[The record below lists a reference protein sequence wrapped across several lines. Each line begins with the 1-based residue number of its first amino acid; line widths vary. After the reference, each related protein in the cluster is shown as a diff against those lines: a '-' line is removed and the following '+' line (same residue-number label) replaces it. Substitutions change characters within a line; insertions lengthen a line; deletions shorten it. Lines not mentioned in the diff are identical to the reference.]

1 MGLPKGT
8 TRPDMIEISP
18 ESILK
23 HAKLSGVSLNNVYQ
37 ITGSNVHEIVR
48 RGRTSAPVIRKIAR
62 ALRCDVR
69 ELIIGELPEEDD
81 ETAKVFFGPTCHET
95 KPCFGRSEDGHCKVL
110 ARGYE
115 KGHKCPFQKAHRKD
129 RNT

>member
-1 MGLPKGT
+1 MGLPKRT

-23 HAKLSGVSLNNVYQ
+23 HAKLSGMSLSNVYQ

-48 RGRTSAPVIRKIAR
+48 RGRTSAPVIRKIAS
-62 ALRCDVR
+62 ALRCKPED
-69 ELIIGELPEEDD
+69 LIIGELPEEDE
-81 ETAKVFFGPTCHET
+81 ETANSFFGPTCYET
-95 KPCFGRSEDGHCKVL
+95 KPCFGRSEDGYCKIL

-129 RNT
+129 RT

>member
-23 HAKLSGVSLNNVYQ
+23 HAKLNGMSLNNVYQ

-48 RGRTSAPVIRKIAR
+48 RGRISAPVIRKIAS
-62 ALRCDVR
+62 ALRCEPED
-69 ELIIGELPEEDD
+69 LIVGELPEEDD
-81 ETAKVFFGPTCHET
+81 ETAKVFFGPTCYET

-110 ARGYE
+110 ARGYAQ
-115 KGHKCPFQKAHRKD
+115 GRRCPFRKEK
-129 RNT
+129 RSK

>member
-23 HAKLSGVSLNNVYQ
+23 HAKLSGMSLNNVYQ

-48 RGRTSAPVIRKIAR
+48 RGRTSAPVIRKIAS
-62 ALRCDVR
+62 ALRCKPED
-69 ELIIGELPEEDD
+69 LIVGGGLPEEDD
-81 ETAKVFFGPTCHET
+81 ETAKVFFGPTCYET

-115 KGHKCPFQKAHRKD
+115 KGHKCPFRKAHRM
-129 RNT
+129 

>member
-23 HAKLSGVSLNNVYQ
+23 HAKLSGMSLNNVYQ

-48 RGRTSAPVIRKIAR
+48 RGRTSAPVIRKIAS
-62 ALRCDVR
+62 ALRCKPED
-69 ELIIGELPEEDD
+69 LIVGELPKEDD
-81 ETAKVFFGPTCHET
+81 ETAKVFFGPTCYET
-95 KPCFGRSEDGHCKVL
+95 KPCFGRTEDGHCRIL
-110 ARGYE
+110 AVGYTQ
-115 KGHKCPFQKAHRKD
+115 GHRCPFRKEK
-129 RNT
+129 RSK

>member
-23 HAKLSGVSLNNVYQ
+23 HAKLSGMSLNNVYQ

-48 RGRTSAPVIRKIAR
+48 RGRTSAPVIRKIAS
-62 ALRCDVR
+62 ALRCKPED
-69 ELIIGELPEEDD
+69 LIVGELPEEDD
-81 ETAKVFFGPTCHET
+81 ETAKVFFGPTCYET
-95 KPCFGRSEDGHCKVL
+95 KPCFGRSKDGHCKVL
-110 ARGYE
+110 ARG
-115 KGHKCPFQKAHRKD
+115 
-129 RNT
+129 

>member
-8 TRPDMIEISP
+8 TRPDMIEVSS
-18 ESILK
+18 ENILK
-23 HAKLSGVSLNNVYQ
+23 HAKLNGMNLYNVYQ

-69 ELIIGELPEEDD
+69 ELIIGDLPEDNE
-81 ETAKVFFGPTCHET
+81 ETAKALFGPTCHET
-95 KPCFGRSEDGHCKVL
+95 KPCFGRSEDGYCKIL

-115 KGHKCPFQKAHRKD
+115 KGHKCPFRKAKRKD
-129 RNT
+129 RT

>member
-23 HAKLSGVSLNNVYQ
+23 HAKLSGVRLNNVYQ

-48 RGRTSAPVIRKIAR
+48 RGRTSAPVIRKIAS
-62 ALRCDVR
+62 ALRCKPED
-69 ELIIGELPEEDD
+69 LIVGELPEEDD
-81 ETAKVFFGPTCHET
+81 ETAKVFFGPTCYET
-95 KPCFGRSEDGHCKVL
+95 KPCFGRSEDGHCKIL
-110 ARGYE
+110 AVGYTE
-115 KGHKCPFQKAHRKD
+115 GHRCPFRKERRD
-129 RNT
+129 A

>member
-23 HAKLSGVSLNNVYQ
+23 HAKLSGMSLSNVYQ

-48 RGRTSAPVIRKIAR
+48 RGRTSAPVIRKIAS
-62 ALRCDVR
+62 ALRCKPED
-69 ELIIGELPEEDD
+69 LIIGELPEED
-81 ETAKVFFGPTCHET
+81 EEATNSIFGPTCYET
-95 KPCFGRSEDGHCKVL
+95 KPCFGRSEDGHCRIL
-110 ARGYE
+110 ARGYDR
-115 KGHKCPFQKAHRKD
+115 GHRCPFQKAHRKD
-129 RNT
+129 RST

>member
-8 TRPDMIEISP
+8 TRPDMIEVSS
-18 ESILK
+18 ESILQ

-81 ETAKVFFGPTCHET
+81 ETAKVFFGPTCYET
-95 KPCFGRSEDGHCKVL
+95 KPCFGRSEDGHCKIL
-110 ARGYE
+110 AVGYTNG
-115 KGHKCPFQKAHRKD
+115 KRCPFCKERRDA
-129 RNT
+129 

>member
-18 ESILK
+18 ENILK
-23 HAKLSGVSLNNVYQ
+23 HAKLSGMSLNNVYQ

-48 RGRTSAPVIRKIAR
+48 RGRTSAPVIRKIAS
-62 ALRCDVR
+62 ALRCKPED
-69 ELIIGELPEEDD
+69 LIVGELPEEDD

-95 KPCFGRSEDGHCKVL
+95 KPCFGRSEDGHCKIL
-110 ARGYE
+110 AVGYAQ
-115 KGHKCPFQKAHRKD
+115 GHRCPFCKERRDA
-129 RNT
+129 

>member
-8 TRPDMIEISP
+8 TRPDMIEISS
-18 ESILK
+18 ENILK

-69 ELIIGELPEEDD
+69 ELIIGDLPEEND
-81 ETAKVFFGPTCHET
+81 ETAKVFFGPTCYET
-95 KPCFGRSEDGHCKVL
+95 KPCFGRSEDGHCKIL
-110 ARGYE
+110 AVGYTNG
-115 KGHKCPFQKAHRKD
+115 KRCPFCKERRDA
-129 RNT
+129 

>member
-69 ELIIGELPEEDD
+69 ELIIGDLPEDNE
-81 ETAKVFFGPTCHET
+81 ETAKALLGPQCHET
-95 KPCFGRSEDGHCKVL
+95 KPCFGRSEDGHCKIL
-110 ARGYE
+110 AVGYAE
-115 KGHKCPFQKAHRKD
+115 GHRCPFRKEK
-129 RNT
+129 RSK

>member
-8 TRPDMIEISP
+8 TRPDMIEISS
-18 ESILK
+18 ENILK

-69 ELIIGELPEEDD
+69 ELIIGDLPEKDE
-81 ETAKVFFGPTCHET
+81 ETAGSIFGPTCYET

-110 ARGYE
+110 AVGYTNG
-115 KGHKCPFQKAHRKD
+115 KRCPFCKERRDA
-129 RNT
+129 

>member
-8 TRPDMIEISP
+8 TRPDMIEVSS

-23 HAKLSGVSLNNVYQ
+23 HAKLSGMSLSNVYQ

-48 RGRTSAPVIRKIAR
+48 RGRTSAPVIRKIAK

-69 ELIIGELPEEDD
+69 ELIIGDLPEEDE
-81 ETAKVFFGPTCHET
+81 ETANGFFGPTCYET
-95 KPCFGRSEDGHCKVL
+95 KPCFGRSEDGHCKIL
-110 ARGYE
+110 AVGYTE
-115 KGHKCPFQKAHRKD
+115 GHRCPFRKAKRKD
-129 RNT
+129 RT

>member
-8 TRPDMIEISP
+8 TRPDMIGVSS
-18 ESILK
+18 ESILQ

-37 ITGSNVHEIVR
+37 ITGTSPYAVMR
-48 RGRTSAPVIRKIAR
+48 QGRASAPIIRKIAS
-62 ALRCDVR
+62 ALRCKPED
-69 ELIIGELPEEDD
+69 LIVGELPEEDD
-81 ETAKVFFGPTCHET
+81 ETAKVFFGPTCYET

-115 KGHKCPFQKAHRKD
+115 KGHKCPFRKAHRKD

>member
-18 ESILK
+18 ESILQ

-37 ITGSNVHEIVR
+37 ITGTSPYAVMR
-48 RGRTSAPVIRKIAR
+48 QGRASAPIIRKIAK
-62 ALRCDVR
+62 ALRCRPED
-69 ELIIGELPEEDD
+69 LIIGELPEEDD

-95 KPCFGRSEDGHCKVL
+95 KPCFGRSEDGHCKIL
-110 ARGYE
+110 AVGYTQ
-115 KGHKCPFQKAHRKD
+115 GHRCPFRKEK
-129 RNT
+129 RSK